1 MEDLIKYMNAYFEI
15 AKFQKKKHN
24 ALRERLPEIPGGRG
38 CQKPNFFEGKC
49 YAKLEFWDGWE
60 G

>member
-49 YAKLEFWDGWE
+49 YAKLEF
-60 G
+60 